1 MLEIIK
7 KMLKNMASCEE
18 NRNDKTDVKRS
29 RKGNGLK

>member
-7 KMLKNMASCEE
+7 KMLKNMACEE
-18 NRNDKTDVKRS
+18 KRNDKNDIKRS